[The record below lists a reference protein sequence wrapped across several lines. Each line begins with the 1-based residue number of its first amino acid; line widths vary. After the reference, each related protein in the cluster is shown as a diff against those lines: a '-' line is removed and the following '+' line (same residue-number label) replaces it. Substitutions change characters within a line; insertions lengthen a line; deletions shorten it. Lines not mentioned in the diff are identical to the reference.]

1 MINTHSVILFVVLS
15 FFLAACQNEG
25 ESQTDG
31 SVMHLQPT
39 TKTINEIAIETRMS
53 RIKNITAQPPVA
65 ERIDHSVTHHG
76 KELKDPYSW
85 IRDPGYPKVD
95 DAAVLNYLKAENAYY
110 HKFLDPHAD
119 LVERVFQEFKGRT
132 DETEESVPYTLNGY
146 QYQWF
151 YREGQEYRTRS
162 RKNLESGAEQVFLD
176 ESALAEGHDYYDLG
190 DWEISPDNRYLA
202 YSFNT
207 AGDERYKVR
216 IQDLETMFNG
226 DIQSINDTFNNMD
239 FSIYNDS
246 ALITNLEEETN
257 QRFDSIQNQLNEF
270 TGNTT
275 TFNLNDIIQTQT
287 QLYVAKETQKQIKSI
302 FEDEEENK
310 DEINLSNYV
319 TFSDLNSRLN
329 SIQSTSTENTNAANK
344 NMMYFGFLLIIGG
357 AVAFYYKIFQPMQR
371 KLNNLQRNNS
381 VSLPQEPILP
391 TQQNKEGEKNDNPF
405 SNKN

>member
-1 MINTHSVILFVVLS
+1 MNKLKKMYLHIKYYPLS
-15 FFLAACQNEG
+15 LNSLAFYSLMFFLLLIMIFPPVNGAPSEQWLNDECDFYNYSFQECSDFRDSF
-25 ESQTDG
+25 EQ
-31 SVMHLQPT
+31 
-39 TKTINEIAIETRMS
+39 
-53 RIKNITAQPPVA
+53 NITFEDTISNETQLI
-65 ERIDHSVTHHG
+65 EDT
-76 KELKDPYSW
+76 KEELKDDY
-85 IRDPGYPKVD
+85 K
-95 DAAVLNYLKAENAYY
+95 
-110 HKFLDPHAD
+110 
-119 LVERVFQEFKGRT
+119 ERIE
-132 DETEESVPYTLNGY
+132 
-146 QYQWF
+146 
-151 YREGQEYRTRS
+151 
-162 RKNLESGAEQVFLD
+162 
-176 ESALAEGHDYYDLG
+176 
-190 DWEISPDNRYLA
+190 
-202 YSFNT
+202 
-207 AGDERYKVR
+207 
-216 IQDLETMFNG
+216 DLETKFSG
-226 DIQSINDTFNNMD
+226 DIQSVNDTLNNMD

-310 DEINLSNYV
+310 DEVNLSNYV